1 MRGGDVRSKVTTV
14 EQRLNR
20 ELGVPSAGDRRAA
33 ERARDR
39 HRPAPDPLAIQSAGV
54 VLATDPRA
62 MNFAGGG
69 LTVEDGIVTVPTW
82 GTPGTANPD
91 TTGATLAA
99 LETEVNQLKALLRTA
114 GILAP

>member
-1 MRGGDVRSKVTTV
+1 MRSKVSTV
-14 EQRLNR
+14 EQRINR
-20 ELGVPSAGDRRAA
+20 ELGVESAGDRQAA
-33 ERARDR
+33 RRARDR
-39 HRPAPDPLAIQSAGV
+39 HPVDRAVPLQVRSNGDT
-54 VLATDPRA
+54 LASDPRA
-62 MNFAGGG
+62 LNFAGGG